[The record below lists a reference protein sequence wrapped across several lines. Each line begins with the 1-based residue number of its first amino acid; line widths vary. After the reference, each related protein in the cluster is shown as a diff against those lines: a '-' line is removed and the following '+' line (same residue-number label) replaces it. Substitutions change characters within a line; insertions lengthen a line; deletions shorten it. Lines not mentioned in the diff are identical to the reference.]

1 MYLKDN
7 EDGQKITKLEKF
19 DVKNDFADWDD
30 SVTET
35 LGRKMGAYQ
44 APMEYL
50 IRETQPVGFV
60 PRNPKEELRYVL
72 PLQGRKY
79 DKDNSPLFSMLTV
92 ATWNTP
98 AWTYVNLYKNTLNGR
113 AAMTALRF
121 HYDGDASNNKKLVKY
136 QNIIMHSEYHS
147 ERRTATWETTSNHQI
162 RAYQWLEL
170 RKGQTYTDD
179 IKVMKLETSLNDKSG
194 K

>member
-147 ERRTATWETTSNHQI
+147 ERTATWETTSNHQI

>member
-92 ATWNTP
+92 AT
-98 AWTYVNLYKNTLNGR
+98 
-113 AAMTALRF
+113 
-121 HYDGDASNNKKLVKY
+121 
-136 QNIIMHSEYHS
+136 
-147 ERRTATWETTSNHQI
+147 
-162 RAYQWLEL
+162 
-170 RKGQTYTDD
+170 
-179 IKVMKLETSLNDKSG
+179 
-194 K
+194 